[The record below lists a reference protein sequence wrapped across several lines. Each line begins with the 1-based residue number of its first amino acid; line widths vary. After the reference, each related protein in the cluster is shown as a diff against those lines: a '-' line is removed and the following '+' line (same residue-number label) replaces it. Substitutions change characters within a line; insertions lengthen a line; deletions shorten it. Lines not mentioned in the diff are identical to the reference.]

1 MIRIGGKMPLTF
13 DRETYAELLA
23 QSQPKVIGSDNENEK
38 AIALEEESSHQPT
51 RSPEQD
57 ACRTQF
63 VYCGVGCEVRSHFY
77 SGFGLDEMQHL
88 VGAHRDAPL
97 QGVPDST
104 KNCHNTQCNTLK

>member
-1 MIRIGGKMPLTF
+1 MPLTF

-23 QSQPKVIGSDNENEK
+23 QSQPKVIANDRENEQ
-38 AIALEEESSHQPT
+38 AIALAEELSHRPKRSS
-51 RSPEQD
+51 EED
-57 ACRTQF
+57 ARRNQF
-63 VYCGVGCEVRSHFY
+63 VCCGVGCGVRSHFY